1 MKKYAICGVS
11 NRAITMFI
19 QPMLKNFTQ
28 QARLVALLDK
38 DPKRFAVCKQDHP
51 STQGVPEYK
60 EDEFERMVDET
71 RPDVI
76 IVAGRD
82 DTHITYIE
90 KALNR
95 DLDVISEK
103 PMTTNAAD
111 SRRVMEAEK
120 KIEQRRNFKKSF
132 HCPFVFSRKIT
143 TNCHIQKS
151 ILDGL

>member
-1 MKKYAICGVS
+1 MKKYAVCGVS

-19 QPMLKNFTQ
+19 EPMLKNFTQ

-38 DPKRFAVCKQDHP
+38 DSKRFAVCKQDHP

-82 DTHITYIE
+82 YTQIGRASLGKLAARQSPSGT
-90 KALNR
+90 L
-95 DLDVISEK
+95 
-103 PMTTNAAD
+103 TTT
-111 SRRVMEAEK
+111 SKR
-120 KIEQRRNFKKSF
+120 
-132 HCPFVFSRKIT
+132 
-143 TNCHIQKS
+143 
-151 ILDGL
+151 